1 MLLAGP
7 PMTLRPLLLALV
19 FTACADQQDSLDVC
33 DRAAD
38 YRAECVG
45 DYATP
50 PICDEAAQASAE
62 YLLTLSCSEIENLG
76 ADGKAD
82 GAFCDWLGAGCTP
95 DEAIF
100 TGASCSTSSS
110 CGAGATCIE
119 KHCFKTDGSELS
131 SIMDRWTRTATT
143 TGSVTQ
149 LLDQNSEA
157 RTVRNQ
163 LMANARHSIH
173 FTALLIED
181 DASGRETIAAMVAA
195 VRRGVQVRV
204 IVDATTQ
211 YEFSSYEVLQPLV
224 AAGGEI
230 IPYNPVVEWATERF
244 RNGLN
249 VNQRLHEKLLIVDGA
264 HAVIGGRN
272 VGDDYFLDGKWHDTC
287 VYVRGPGA
295 TDLQRMFLHD
305 WDEFAGWEREAGCP
319 QQSKYGFACPQT
331 ATAGEPQFTPAVA
344 AVGTARTRPIYSD
357 PRSQKTPLGYLSYLN
372 LTRTAQKTIYI
383 ANSYFVPP
391 RRLRKHLKA
400 AVARGVRV
408 VVVTNS
414 LGSTD
419 AWWMYYASL
428 NYYKELIGAGI
439 EVYQYRG
446 TETMHAKTM
455 LVDGNLAV
463 VGSYNL
469 DPRSAA
475 SNSEAIVTIQNGAAV
490 QELAADFQAML
501 SYSDRV
507 SADISAAD
515 WIKAKAFKI
524 AEPLL

>member
-1 MLLAGP
+1 
-7 PMTLRPLLLALV
+7 MTLRPLLLGALV
-19 FTACADQQDSLDVC
+19 FAACADEQNALDVC
-33 DRAAD
+33 DRAAQHRED
-38 YRAECVG
+38 CVG
-45 DYATP
+45 EYVTP
-50 PICDEAAQASAE
+50 PVCDESAQEAAE
-62 YLLTLSCSEIENLG
+62 YLLSLSCDEISGLG

-82 GAFCDWLGAGCTP
+82 GAFCDWFGAGCTP
-95 DEAIF
+95 DESIF
-100 TGASCSTSSS
+100 KGGSCSTDAV
-110 CGAGATCIE
+110 CGAGSMCIE
-119 KHCFKTDGSELS
+119 NHCFKTDGSELT
-131 SIMDRWTRTATT
+131 SIMDQWTHTSET

-157 RTVRNQ
+157 RNVRNQ
-163 LMANARHSIH
+163 LMASAQHSIH

-181 DASGRETIAAMVAA
+181 DETGHETIAAMAA
-195 VRRGVQVRV
+195 AARRGVEVRV

-211 YEFSSYEVLQPLV
+211 YQFSSYDMLKPL
-224 AAGGEI
+224 ADAGGQI
-230 IPYNPVVEWATERF
+230 LPYNPIVEWATERY

-264 HAVIGGRN
+264 EAVIGGRN
-272 VGDDYFLDGKWHDTC
+272 VGDDYFLDAKWHDTC
-287 VYVRGPGA
+287 TLVRGPGVA
-295 TDLQRMFLHD
+295 DIQRIFLHD

-319 QQSKYGFACPQT
+319 QQAKYGFACPQT
-331 ATAGEPQFTPAVA
+331 AIENDSSYVPAQA
-344 AVGTARTRPIYSD
+344 AVGGAKTRPIYSD

-372 LTRTAQKTIYI
+372 LVRTAQKTIYI

-446 TETMHAKTM
+446 TETLHAKTM
-455 LVDGNLAV
+455 LVDGKLAV

-490 QELAADFQAML
+490 GELATDFQAML
-501 SYSDRV
+501 NYSDRV

-515 WIKAKAFKI
+515 WIKAKAFKL

>member
-1 MLLAGP
+1 MSY
-7 PMTLRPLLLALV
+7 RPLVLGVLV
-19 FTACADQQDSLDVC
+19 FAACADEQTADLDVC
-33 DRAAD
+33 DRAAAH
-38 YRAECVG
+38 RESCVG

-50 PICDEAAQASAE
+50 PVCDEAAQDAAE
-62 YLLTLSCSEIENLG
+62 YLLTLSCDQIENLG

-82 GAFCDWLGAGCTP
+82 GAFCDWFGTGCTP

-100 TGASCSTSSS
+100 TGPSCSTSAS
-110 CGAGATCIE
+110 CGAGAACIE
-119 KHCFKTDGSELS
+119 KRCFKADGSELS
-131 SIMDRWTRTATT
+131 AIMDRWTRTATT
-143 TGSVTQ
+143 NGSVTQ
-149 LLDQNSEA
+149 LLDQNSET

-163 LMANARHSIH
+163 LMAGARHSIH

-181 DASGRETIAAMVAA
+181 NETGRETIAAMVAA

-211 YEFSSYEVLQPLV
+211 YTFSSYDVLKPL
-224 AAGGEI
+224 AEAGGEI
-230 IPYNPVVEWATERF
+230 LPFNPVVEWAAERW

-287 VYVRGPGA
+287 VYIRGPGV
-295 TDLQRMFLHD
+295 TDLQKIFLHD

-319 QQSKYGFACPQT
+319 QEAKYGFACPQGSL
-331 ATAGEPQFTPAVA
+331 AGDAQYTPPQAP
-344 AVGTARTRPIYSD
+344 VGGAKTRPILSD
-357 PRSQKTPLGYLSYLN
+357 PRSQKTPLGYLAYLN
-372 LTRTAQKTIYI
+372 LTRTAQKTLYI

-400 AVARGVRV
+400 AAARGVKV

-446 TETMHAKTM
+446 TETLHSKTM
-455 LVDGNLAV
+455 LIDGKLAV

-475 SNSEAIVTIQNGAAV
+475 SNSEAIVTIENGAAV
-490 QELAADFQAML
+490 GELAQDFQAML
-501 SYSDRV
+501 GYSDRV
-507 SADISAAD
+507 TTAEISVAD
-515 WIKAKAFKI
+515 WIKAKAFRI
-524 AEPLL
+524 TEPLL